1 LSYIEKAKELGYAL
15 RECKETLVLQAAEMN
30 LDNDQEAQDLIR
42 EFQRQERKLKE
53 KQGLGVAITPEEWDY
68 FNQVQ
73 EKMKQNRSIQAY
85 LAAQANFYKL
95 LEQVNLIIN
104 QALRGEI
111 CSPSPCSQCNNP
123 ECK

>member
-1 LSYIEKAKELGYAL
+1 MSYIEKAKELGYAL

-30 LDNDQEAQDLIR
+30 LDNDQEAQNLIR
-42 EFQRQERKLKE
+42 EFQQQERKLKE
-53 KQGLGVAITPEEWDY
+53 KQESGIAITSEEWDQ

-73 EKMKQNRSIQAY
+73 EKMKQNKSIQAY

-95 LEQVNLIIN
+95 LQQVNLIIN
-104 QALRGEI
+104 QVLRGET
-111 CSPSPCSQCNNP
+111 CSPSACSQCNNP